1 MSVKA
6 RPDGYHSITPYL
18 IVSNAADALAFYKKA
33 FGAAEAVKLEH
44 GGRVAHAE
52 FRIGDSVVMLGEAMS
67 DDYRDPL
74 SYGGSPVGLMIY
86 VDDADKAFEKAIA
99 AGATVVRPVENQF
112 YGDRSGNLKDPFGH
126 SWTLGTHVE
135 DVPEDEVNRR
145 FQELYSTPAT

>member
-6 RPDGYHSITPYL
+6 KPDGYHSITPYL
-18 IVSNAADALAFYKKA
+18 IVNNAAEALAFYKKA
-33 FGAAEAVKLEH
+33 FGAEETVKLEN

-52 FRIGDSVVMLGEAMS
+52 IRIGDSVVMLGETMS

-86 VDDADKAFEKAIA
+86 VEDVDKAFEKAVA

-135 DVPEDEVNRR
+135 DVPEDEINRR
-145 FQELYSTPAT
+145 FRELYSTSAS